1 MVLEL
6 NDADLKGDALKA
18 KQDETL
24 AVIDAMS
31 IKVKNRASL
40 RFDFVSGKTTKPNEI
55 MKRALDCLAQDG
67 KLATGDKGN
76 LHLNLLSKPY
86 SPAAAR
92 SMGRNTLT
100 VLEKLRMITLSAK
113 GEYVPNADSMCSC

>member
-1 MVLEL
+1 MARGDDVTSFNAKRVRSDIPQL
-6 NDADLKGDALKA
+6 NRVIFDRPITFLDTASTSL
-18 KQDETL
+18 QPN

-40 RFDFVSGKTTKPNEI
+40 LLDFVSGKTTKPNEI

-76 LHLNLLSKPY
+76 C
-86 SPAAAR
+86 
-92 SMGRNTLT
+92 T
-100 VLEKLRMITLSAK
+100 
-113 GEYVPNADSMCSC
+113 